1 MSLENKLPELA
12 SKDEEMKQAES
23 PDGSSKKARKIAI
36 KQLKVKKLQQRI
48 KKLKSILDSSYDFPL
63 INR

>member
-1 MSLENKLPELA
+1 
-12 SKDEEMKQAES
+12 MKQAES

-36 KQLKVKKLQQRI
+36 KQLKVKKLLQRI